1 MGLLPSAPRSA
12 QSEDTGGAR
21 QVVHLSQFDSGHR
34 EYANL
39 QMLKLEASQAA
50 AKVAEQE
57 ELLENNRAAMNDVA
71 VPTATNPFQ
80 IPSFSGGEEAAS
92 SSMATPI
99 TVPPG
104 PPSSTPPQLVA
115 SVRAMMRPER
125 AAQNRWTKLRS
136 AVSSLDGDDESE
148 SDTYMTTA

>member
-1 MGLLPSAPRSA
+1 
-12 QSEDTGGAR
+12 
-21 QVVHLSQFDSGHR
+21 
-34 EYANL
+34 
-39 QMLKLEASQAA
+39 MLRLKASQAA

-57 ELLENNRAAMNDVA
+57 ELLKNNRAAMNDVA

-80 IPSFSGGEEAAS
+80 IPSFSGREEAAS

-115 SVRAMMRPER
+115 SVRAMVQPKR
-125 AAQNRWTKLRS
+125 ATQNRWTKLRS
-136 AVSSLDGDDESE
+136 AVSSLDEVDASE
-148 SDTYMTTA
+148 SDTYMATT